1 VIICVHLHIY
11 IYDYIYNICIWW
23 TNMWCQKIKGCP
35 FGLENKD
42 LTGGPVQKWWVC
54 QFVTEFLKQ
63 LSGTRS
69 RFSTAKDP
77 MVWVHWI
84 PLGDEA
90 MGPGTPLAWAPFS
103 KSKFYRLIT
112 PIYFGTASYTAV
124 ALYHTISY
132 YIILYL
138 CMILYEAYIQL
149 KIHIFFPIFFPWK
162 LPWFRQPA
170 GLSSAVSWVKD
181 YSEKRAE
188 KHRWSVIGPLG
199 HWKPPRLFGE
209 RMAQPP
215 WKKGPNE
222 VKFGRDDWPDHPD
235 VGWNWGEGHV
245 QACSAKAK
253 RR

>member
-1 VIICVHLHIY
+1 MCTLTYIY
-11 IYDYIYNICIWW
+11 ILLYIYNICIWW

-42 LTGGPVQKWWVC
+42 LTGP
-54 QFVTEFLKQ
+54 TEFLKQ

-103 KSKFYRLIT
+103 KSKFYRLIP

-132 YIILYL
+132 NIILYHT
-138 CMILYEAYIQL
+138 ISPYDSVWSLYPAEDPYIFP
-149 KIHIFFPIFFPWK
+149 HIFPHIFPLISAACSLLLQRAAVRSKQCCELGQGLQWEAGGETS
-162 LPWFRQPA
+162 LIQP
-170 GLSSAVSWVKD
+170 SSAPPLETPAFLG
-181 YSEKRAE
+181 SERHSLHE
-188 KHRWSVIGPLG
+188 
-199 HWKPPRLFGE
+199 
-209 RMAQPP
+209 
-215 WKKGPNE
+215 KKGQM
-222 VKFGRDDWPDHPD
+222 K
-235 VGWNWGEGHV
+235 
-245 QACSAKAK
+245 
-253 RR
+253 

>member
-1 VIICVHLHIY
+1 
-11 IYDYIYNICIWW
+11 
-23 TNMWCQKIKGCP
+23 MWCQKIKGCP

-90 MGPGTPLAWAPFS
+90 MGPRTPLAWAPFS

>member
-1 VIICVHLHIY
+1 MCVHLHIY
-11 IYDYIYNICIWW
+11 ILLYIYDICIWW

-149 KIHIFFPIFFPWK
+149 KIHIFFPWK